1 MIEDTMNFTFGTV
14 KNVRNVK
21 TSTGRKMVTFTI
33 DESPCKASG
42 EIATA
47 IEKLEDYLVEVIVQE
62 GSFKGAPE
70 YLVTK
75 VEPILVPVR
84 PLTPDELKHERW
96 RRRISRAC
104 ARPAKG
110 SRKLTK

>member
-21 TSTGRKMVTFTI
+21 TSTGRKMVIFTI
-33 DESPCKASG
+33 DGCRCKAFG
-42 EIATA
+42 EVAMQV
-47 IEKLEDYLVEVIVQE
+47 EKLEDYLVEVIIKQ

-75 VEPILVPVR
+75 VKLMLVPVPR
-84 PLTPDELKHERW
+84 PLKPDELKHQ
-96 RRRISRAC
+96 RRQLRLSRAC
-104 ARPAKG
+104 
-110 SRKLTK
+110 SRR